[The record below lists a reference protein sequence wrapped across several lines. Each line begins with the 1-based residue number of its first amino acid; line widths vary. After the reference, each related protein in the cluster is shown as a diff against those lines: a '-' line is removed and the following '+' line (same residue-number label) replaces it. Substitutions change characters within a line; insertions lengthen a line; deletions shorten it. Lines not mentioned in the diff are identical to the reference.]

1 MRFLYAGFWDRERIF
16 YKHVRSHFD
25 RFRLALNAAASWL
38 RGDWAGTHWAR
49 LFLKRENHPL
59 KENFSAEPIAAPPAC
74 LSIQC
79 LNITSFQISAVNS

>member
-1 MRFLYAGFWDRERIF
+1 MQSRVHLSLRFLYAGFWDRERIF

-49 LFLKRENHPL
+49 LLANAQARR
-59 KENFSAEPIAAPPAC
+59 
-74 LSIQC
+74 
-79 LNITSFQISAVNS
+79 AV